1 MGYKTAAAKPGV
13 GFVGAVCSVRTG
25 KEKTTVL
32 TGHSDTAVL
41 RSYIRP
47 IFEPRSIAVIGASSR
62 PEAVGHAIFRNILFN
77 NYQGVL
83 YPVNVRAAAI
93 CGVRAYKNVLDIPD
107 PVDLAIVIIPA
118 ESVPKAL
125 AECADKGIRGAV
137 IISAGFK
144 EVGGRGRELEEEVKR
159 IARERWICVVG
170 PNCLGV
176 INTDP
181 KVSLNATFAATM
193 PKAGPVAFISQSGA
207 LCTAVLD
214 YAKGRNIG
222 FSKFVSMGN
231 KADINEVDLLRAL
244 RDDPQTRVI
253 LAYIEDL
260 SDGRSFVEVC
270 RTVTG
275 RGGSAAGKPVLAVKS
290 GRTSEGAKAA
300 SSHTGSLAG
309 SDEVFDGVFAQSG
322 VLRVESVEELFNYAV
337 AFSQMP
343 LPKGDRVAIVT
354 NAGGPGIMATDAV
367 VRYGMKM
374 AEPSQVTKLE
384 LRQLLPSAANVNNP
398 IDVLGDAQADR
409 YAAAL
414 AAIRDDPNVD
424 AVQVILTPQ
433 AMTEIPQTAAAVV
446 SAFRG
451 TAKPVVTSF
460 MGIVDVSAGIRVLED
475 NGIPHYTF
483 PESAARALATMRKY
497 AEWIERPQT
506 EIKTFPVDADRA
518 RRLIAQ
524 IREQGRQYMPEA
536 EAKQVLE
543 CFGFRGPK
551 TVNAKTLEECLAAGE
566 GLGYP
571 VAAKIVS
578 PDIVHKFDVGGVV
591 LGIRNK
597 TALEDAYGSIMES
610 VRAKAPGARIEGVSV
625 QEMISGGVEVI
636 LGLKRDRTFGHMIM
650 LGLGG
655 IMVEV
660 MRDVTFRVVPIR
672 ENSAYRMIKTIKAYK
687 LLEGVRGRPRSDINS
702 LAEHI
707 LRLSQMC
714 TELAADIEEL
724 DINPLIVLPE
734 GKGCRMAD
742 ARILLTPNKS

>member
-1 MGYKTAAAKPGV
+1 M
-13 GFVGAVCSVRTG
+13 
-25 KEKTTVL
+25 L
-32 TGHSDTAVL
+32 MGHSDTAIL

-83 YPVNVRAAAI
+83 YPVNIRATSI
-93 CGVRAYKNVLDIPD
+93 CGVRAYKSVLDIPD

-118 ESVPKAL
+118 EVVPKAL
-125 AECADKGIRGAV
+125 EECADKGIRGAV

-144 EVGGRGRELEEEVKR
+144 EVGGRGRDLEAEVVR
-159 IARERWICVVG
+159 IARERGICVVG

-193 PKAGPVAFISQSGA
+193 PKAGPIAFISQSGA

-214 YAKGRNIG
+214 YARGRNIG
-222 FSKFVSMGN
+222 FSKFASMGN

-244 RDDPQTRVI
+244 RDDPQTKVI

-260 SDGRSFVEVC
+260 ADGKSFVEVC

-322 VLRVESVEELFNYAV
+322 VLRADSVEELFNYAV
-337 AFSQMP
+337 AFSSMP
-343 LPKGDRVAIVT
+343 LPRGDRVAIVT

-374 AEPSQVTKLE
+374 AEPSPVTRLE
-384 LRQLLPSAANVNNP
+384 LRQLLPSAASVNNP

-446 SAFRG
+446 SAFKG

-460 MGIVDVSAGIRVLED
+460 MGIVDVSAGIRILEE

-483 PESAARALATMRKY
+483 PESAARALAAMRRY
-497 AEWIERPQT
+497 AEWVERPQT
-506 EIKTFPVDADRA
+506 DIKTFPVDAERA
-518 RRLIAQ
+518 RGLIARM
-524 IREQGRQYMPEA
+524 REQGRQYVPEA
-536 EAKQVLE
+536 EAKQILE
-543 CFGFRGPK
+543 CFGFRGPAAIH
-551 TVNAKTLEECLAAGE
+551 AKTIEECLAAGDR
-566 GLGYP
+566 LGYP

-591 LGIRNK
+591 LGIRNRS
-597 TALEDAYGSIMES
+597 ALEDAYRGILES
-610 VRAKAPGARIEGVSV
+610 VRARAPGARIEGISV
-625 QEMISGGVEVI
+625 QEMVGGGVEVI
-636 LGLKRDRTFGHMIM
+636 LGLKRDPLFGHLIM

-687 LLEGVRGRPRSDINS
+687 LLEGVRGRPRSDIGS

-742 ARILLTPNKS
+742 ARILLTPKGS